1 MGQSFRGIRK
11 ILEEDLLC
19 EKLRGRVQYFFTI
32 YHNAPDQ
39 YGRFA
44 VRVDGT
50 EIFKVNPYNE
60 SVYIRYEREL
70 KAAWK
75 AEHISEKE
83 NQRIEKE
90 AAQKDVSEGYVDS
103 YDVFRAIELYRNQ
116 KPEQS
121 LWSDNLLLRMFAV
134 LDRRIGKRTLM
145 KLTDVYEYLPD
156 WLKQFYGLRFAVEEI
171 LVSKRTMLLLSA
183 DSGISLYNADVSIV
197 KNFEELL
204 HTFPHKEGYTEQ
216 DFITYLK
223 KKLGENA
230 VWYVKDVGHSIGKEY
245 RNVMWYNF

>member
-50 EIFKVNPYNE
+50 EIFKANPYNE

-75 AEHISEKE
+75 AEHIFEKE

-90 AAQKDVSEGYVDS
+90 AAQKAVSEGYEDS

-156 WLKQFYGLRFAVEEI
+156 WLKQFYGLRFAVEKI

-183 DSGISLYNADVSIV
+183 DSGISLYNADASIV

-204 HTFPHKEGYTEQ
+204 HAFPHKEGYTEQ

-230 VWYVKDVGHSIGKEY
+230 VWYVKDVGNSIGKEY